1 MYLKKR
7 REDVV
12 AHIMQAQRSAVPLI
26 TVMDFGES
34 YGGAALEVG
43 LITESIQLRAC
54 IEPGRKL
61 HAKVFIY
68 SIKKILEIQNY
79 K

>member
-1 MYLKKR
+1 
-7 REDVV
+7 
-12 AHIMQAQRSAVPLI
+12 MQRAGSLI
-26 TVMDFGES
+26 NVMDFGES

-54 IEPGRKL
+54 IEPGKKL

-68 SIKKILEIQNY
+68 SIKKILEMQN
-79 K
+79 